1 MNYERPIEAVTEAIV
16 NAVTHRDYASNGS
29 VQVMLFRDRLEVW
42 NPGSLPFGLSPAKLK
57 QLHSSLPPNPVL
69 ANPIYLAGYIERM
82 GTGTTDLVSACEKA
96 GLKSPEFIQ
105 DEDFRV
111 VIYRKNVKFRVEHGI
126 KTKKTAHFCAAFNV
140 LGSCYV
146 CSGSFVYR
154 LQIYGYF

>member
-1 MNYERPIEAVTEAIV
+1 MIDQAVGFVMSHIDARVAPRHISASTEVKYEIPIEAVTEAIV

-82 GTGTTDLVSACEKA
+82 GTGTRRETAIGKSSRRKTDDCGFFSTFAL
-96 GLKSPEFIQ
+96 
-105 DEDFRV
+105 
-111 VIYRKNVKFRVEHGI
+111 
-126 KTKKTAHFCAAFNV
+126 FNN
-140 LGSCYV
+140 SK
-146 CSGSFVYR
+146 
-154 LQIYGYF
+154 